1 MSDKLKMLVH
11 SNAPFVGSG
20 YAVQT
25 DLVSRW
31 LAERGHDVYVSA
43 FYGLRGAT
51 FHTGNITI
59 LPGSNEQWGND
70 ALVAHYDF
78 YRPDV
83 LFALMDA
90 WVLEDKVLKAVPAAV
105 WTPIDHDPI
114 PPAVADKLRLIKYPI
129 AMSRHGERQM
139 RQVMIDPFYVPHMV
153 DTSVYTPI
161 DRLKA
166 RAAYGVNDDKRFVVT
181 VVGANKGYPTRKN
194 FDRMLKAW
202 ALFLKQHPGGLLYVH
217 TNPYQSGGGL
227 DLLQV
232 CEFYNLKAHIGS
244 LDHGKSLDGFDVAFP
259 DVYRML
265 RGDYSSYTMN
275 HAYNMADAFLLA
287 SAGGGFEIPLI
298 EAQASGT
305 PVITTAFTAMDE
317 LAEVGYKI
325 PVDPTDD
332 MVYTLQNS
340 EQALPKV
347 SEILKGLEWA
357 YANKGNQALRDKA
370 RDFALQYDVDRV
382 MNRYMLPVLKTIALG
397 TSDYMRFE
405 EWRRTG

>member
-1 MSDKLKMLVH
+1 MKVLAH

-31 LAERGHDVYVSA
+31 LAKHGHEVFVSA

-51 FHTGNITI
+51 FNTGNITI

-70 ALVAHYDF
+70 MIVAHYDF

-83 LFALMDA
+83 LFLLMDA
-90 WVLEDKVLKAVPAAV
+90 WVLEDKVLGAVPAAV
-105 WTPIDHDPI
+105 WTPVDHEPI
-114 PPAVADKLRLIKYPI
+114 PPAVAEKLKRVKFPI

-139 RQVMIDPFYVPHMV
+139 RQVMIDPLYVPHMV
-153 DTSVYTPI
+153 DTNVYKPMDKAT
-161 DRLKA
+161 A
-166 RAAYGVNDDKRFVVT
+166 RAAYGVNDDRFVIT
-181 VVGANKGYPTRKN
+181 SVGANKGYPTRKN

-227 DLLQV
+227 DLLEV

-244 LDHGKSLDGFDVAFP
+244 LDHGQSLDGYDVAFP

-275 HAYNMADAFLLA
+275 HAYNMADAFLLP

-298 EAQASGT
+298 EAQAAGT
-305 PVITTAFTAMDE
+305 PVITTAFTAMNE
-317 LAEVGYKI
+317 LAEAGYRI
-325 PVDPTDD
+325 PIDPADD
-332 MVYTLQNS
+332 VVYTLQNS
-340 EQALPKV
+340 EQALPKT
-347 SEILKGLEWA
+347 SEIMKGIEWA
-357 YANKGNQALRDKA
+357 YNNRGNQKLRDDA
-370 RDFALQYDVDRV
+370 REFAMGYDVDRI
-382 MNRYMLPVLKTIALG
+382 MTRYMLPVMKTIALG
-397 TSDYMRFE
+397 TADYMRFE
-405 EWRRTG
+405 QWRKVG